1 MMMNARSS
9 KNYSKKGK
17 TSNLNYDEPLSKKG
31 ATVALPDIGSDYEI
45 ISKLKNL
52 LEEAKNEMR
61 DKDLKMGALQR
72 NFESLSQLCQ
82 KSEGEAYK
90 LRKVKEEQTKE
101 IRSMA
106 GELLEH
112 LQTIKKLQAEI
123 ESIKKG
129 KDFADKAKYEI

>member
-17 TSNLNYDEPLSKKG
+17 TSNLNYDEPLNKKG
-31 ATVALPDIGSDYEI
+31 GTVALPDIGSDYEV

-72 NFESLSQLCQ
+72 NFESLS
-82 KSEGEAYK
+82 
-90 LRKVKEEQTKE
+90 
-101 IRSMA
+101 
-106 GELLEH
+106 
-112 LQTIKKLQAEI
+112 
-123 ESIKKG
+123 
-129 KDFADKAKYEI
+129 

>member
-17 TSNLNYDEPLSKKG
+17 TSNLNYDEPLNKKG
-31 ATVALPDIGSDYEI
+31 GTVALPDIGSDYEV

-72 NFESLSQLCQ
+72 NFESLSQLC
-82 KSEGEAYK
+82 
-90 LRKVKEEQTKE
+90 
-101 IRSMA
+101 
-106 GELLEH
+106 
-112 LQTIKKLQAEI
+112 
-123 ESIKKG
+123 
-129 KDFADKAKYEI
+129 